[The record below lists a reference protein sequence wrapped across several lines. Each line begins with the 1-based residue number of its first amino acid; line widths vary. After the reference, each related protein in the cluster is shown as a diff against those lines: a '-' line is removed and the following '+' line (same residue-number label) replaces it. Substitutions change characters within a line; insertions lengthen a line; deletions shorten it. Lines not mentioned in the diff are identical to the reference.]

1 MNKLCTGIVLLFCLI
16 TEVQAQNDNSLQ
28 QRAGLQLGSA
38 VPAGAFGK
46 NSFEDEHPV
55 MARSGIMAKG
65 FYARDLTAGIAVGG
79 TVGWRSNRFDL
90 DEFAREDD
98 ALVLSREATAWQTG
112 FALAD
117 VYLQSRA
124 GNFLGY
130 FKGSL
135 GGASN
140 KSAGLQVN
148 TRYGPITRT
157 SDSAFSMA
165 YGMAGGIGVQAD
177 RIEFSLEI
185 GALATRPTFEVADAQ
200 GKHIKYKQAMQTV
213 NVSFGL
219 AYTL

>member
-1 MNKLCTGIVLLFCLI
+1 MNKLCTAILLLLCLI
-16 TEVQAQNDNSLQ
+16 TEVQAQNENPLGH
-28 QRAGLQLGSA
+28 RMGLQLGSA

-55 MARSGIMAKG
+55 MA
-65 FYARDLTAGIAVGG
+65 
-79 TVGWRSNRFDL
+79 
-90 DEFAREDD
+90 
-98 ALVLSREATAWQTG
+98 
-112 FALAD
+112 D

-124 GNFLGY
+124 GNFLAY

-148 TRYGPITRT
+148 TRYGAITRT
-157 SDSAFSMA
+157 SDSAFSLA
-165 YGMAGGIGVQAD
+165 YGVAGGVGAQVD
-177 RIEFSLEI
+177 RIGLSLEI
-185 GALATRPTFEVADAQ
+185 GGLLTRPTFEVADAQ
-200 GKHIKYKQAMQTV
+200 GQPIKYKQAMQTV

>member
-1 MNKLCTGIVLLFCLI
+1 MNKLCTAILLLLCLI
-16 TEVQAQNDNSLQ
+16 TEVQAQNENPLGH
-28 QRAGLQLGSA
+28 RMGLQLGSA

-65 FYARDLTAGIAVGG
+65 FYARDLTAGVALGG
-79 TVGWRSNRFDL
+79 TIGWRSNSFDL

-112 FALAD
+112 FAVAD

-124 GNFLGY
+124 GNFLAY

-148 TRYGPITRT
+148 TRYGAITRT
-157 SDSAFSMA
+157 SDSAFSLA
-165 YGMAGGIGVQAD
+165 YGVAGGVGAQID
-177 RIEFSLEI
+177 RIGLSLEI
-185 GALATRPTFEVADAQ
+185 GGLLTRPTFEVADAQ
-200 GKHIKYKQAMQTV
+200 GQRIKYKQAMQTV